1 MAMKSSKLVLKSVP
15 GSEQIPVPI
24 IDPYQAFDAIFRERR
39 WGGCSEDF
47 SGTGASLDQTTVV
60 REELPKL
67 CAELDVRS
75 LLDVPCGDFYW
86 MKHTDLKGISYIG
99 ADIVQAIIDR
109 NSRQFGDPTTG
120 RRQFLRLNL
129 CDDPLPDVDLIVCR
143 DCLVHLSFSDIS
155 KALRNIYRSSAGY
168 LLTTTFTERDE
179 NTDIPTGEWRTLNLS
194 VAPFCF
200 PPPVRIIN
208 ERCTLQGDAY
218 RDKSLALW
226 RIQDLATAT
235 EPRVPIGA

>member
-1 MAMKSSKLVLKSVP
+1 MAMKSSKVVLKPVQCSDQ
-15 GSEQIPVPI
+15 SPVPM
-24 IDPYQAFDAIFRERR
+24 IDPCQAFDAIFHERT

-47 SGTGASLDQTTVV
+47 SGTGASLEQTRVV

-67 CAELDVRS
+67 CAEFEVRT

-86 MKHTDLKGISYIG
+86 MKHTDLNGISYIG
-99 ADIVQAIIDR
+99 ADIVRAIVDR
-109 NSRQFGDPTTG
+109 NSRKFGDPRSG
-120 RRQFLRLNL
+120 RQFLKLNL
-129 CDDPLPDVDLIVCR
+129 CEDPLPEVDLIFSR

-155 KALRNIYRSSAGY
+155 KTLRNIYRSSASY

-194 VAPFCF
+194 LAPFCF
-200 PPPVRIIN
+200 PPPLRIID
-208 ERCTLQGDAY
+208 EQCTLQGGAY

-226 RIQDLATAT
+226 RIRDLAAVI
-235 EPRVPIGA
+235 ELMQ